1 MMEARIRGPALIRG
15 EARVPGD
22 KSISHRALILGA
34 MAKGEM
40 EIRGLSPAR
49 DVRST
54 AECLRALGVELSLE
68 EEKALVHGRGPES
81 FSPPLK
87 PLDCGNSGTTMRL
100 LAGVLAGRPFESVL
114 VGDESLS
121 RRPMRRVVE
130 PLSLMGAEIHARE
143 GNLPP
148 LRVRGGRLRGI
159 HYRLPVASAQ
169 VKSAIMLA
177 GLQAEGETVVEEPL
191 PSRDHT
197 ERMLLFF
204 GAQLEKDGTRIR
216 LVPGELRARP
226 VAVAGDFS
234 SAAFLLAAAAP
245 RPGAEV
251 LVHSVGV
258 NPTRTGFLEV
268 LREMGAD
275 VAVLGRDEIAGEP
288 VADIRV
294 RGRELRGIELGGE
307 IVPRMIDEI
316 PLVFV
321 LATQAAGTTVVRGAR
336 ELRVKESDRISA
348 MAENL
353 RRLGA
358 EVREL
363 PDGMEIRG
371 PRRLRAARLLGFMDH
386 RVVMACAV
394 AALFAE
400 GESVIEGAEWA
411 EVSFPGFFSVL
422 EGIVHDR

>member
-1 MMEARIRGPALIRG
+1 MVRGK
-15 EARVPGD
+15 ARVPGD

-34 MAKGEM
+34 MAKGET

-54 AECLRALGVELSLE
+54 AGCLRSLGVEVYLE
-68 EEKALVHGRGPES
+68 GEKASVHGRGPEL
-81 FSPPLK
+81 FSPPTR

-143 GNLPP
+143 GNFPP
-148 LRVRGGRLRGI
+148 LRVRGGHLRGI
-159 HYRLPVASAQ
+159 YYRLPVASAQ
-169 VKSAIMLA
+169 VKSAILLA

-204 GAQLEKDGTRIR
+204 GAELEKDGARIR
-216 LVPGELRARP
+216 LVPGGLRARP
-226 VAVAGDFS
+226 VAVPGDFS
-234 SAAFLLAAAAP
+234 SAAFFLAAAAP

-251 LVHSVGV
+251 LVHGVGM
-258 NPTRTGFLEV
+258 NPTRIGFLEV

-275 VAVLGRDEIAGEP
+275 VAVLGRDEVGGEP

-294 RGRELRGIELGGE
+294 RGRELRAIELGGE
-307 IVPRMIDEI
+307 IVPRMIDEV

-321 LATQAAGTTVVRGAR
+321 LATQATGTTVVRGAR
-336 ELRVKESDRISA
+336 ELRVKESDRIAA

-358 EVREL
+358 NVREL
-363 PDGMEIRG
+363 PDGMEVRG
-371 PRRLRAARLLGFMDH
+371 PCRLKAARLSGFMDH
-386 RVVMACAV
+386 RVVMASAV

-400 GESVIEGAEWA
+400 GESLIEGAEWA
-411 EVSFPGFFSVL
+411 DVSFPGFFSVL